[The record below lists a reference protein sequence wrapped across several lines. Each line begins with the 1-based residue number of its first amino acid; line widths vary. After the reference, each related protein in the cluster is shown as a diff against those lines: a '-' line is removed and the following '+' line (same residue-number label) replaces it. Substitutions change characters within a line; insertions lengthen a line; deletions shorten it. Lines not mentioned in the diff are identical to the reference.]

1 MFTIEH
7 LAIYTLFLP
16 IVASIVVGLG
26 TRALTAK
33 MSQIIT
39 ITAILVSTVFSV
51 VIFNYVALN
60 HNIIHINIIITQS
73 KSHNHAI
80 NKIT

>member
-26 TRALTAK
+26 TRALSAK

-39 ITAILVSTVFSV
+39 ITAILVSTVS
-51 VIFNYVALN
+51 
-60 HNIIHINIIITQS
+60 
-73 KSHNHAI
+73 
-80 NKIT
+80 